1 MGTFLLCILLVALVF
16 ESIAF
21 QFPSI
26 KRNIHYLE
34 GKYSHQALSVTPTCP
49 PMIKLPF
56 LVFHSCIA
64 MKKKAADIV
73 PVASTS
79 EAGASKKMEAKV
91 DPKGDDVRGEALAGV
106 LYQIER
112 SYGKGSI
119 QRLGDQQSMIVETM
133 SSGSMTLD
141 LALGG
146 GYPKGRVIEIYG
158 PESSG
163 KTTLALHAVAEIQ
176 KAGGIYNHIKEI
188 WSVLCVNVNCII
200 CYAID

>member
-1 MGTFLLCILLVALVF
+1 MILI
-16 ESIAF
+16 E
-21 QFPSI
+21 Q
-26 KRNIHYLE
+26 YLS
-34 GKYSHQALSVTPTCP
+34 YFYTYIS
-49 PMIKLPF
+49 
-56 LVFHSCIA
+56 IA
-64 MKKKAADIV
+64 MKKKASEIV
-73 PVASTS
+73 PISSTEANPVNKKS
-79 EAGASKKMEAKV
+79 E
-91 DPKGDDVRGEALAGV
+91 PKSDDVRGEALAGV

-119 QRLGDQQSMIVETM
+119 QRLGDQQSMVVETM

-176 KAGGIYNHIKEI
+176 KAGGLFHEFLIFYYISQNT
-188 WSVLCVNVNCII
+188 VQLCCFLLN
-200 CYAID
+200 Y

>member
-1 MGTFLLCILLVALVF
+1 MEIYTLLQSYMF
-16 ESIAF
+16 IA
-21 QFPSI
+21 I
-26 KRNIHYLE
+26 
-34 GKYSHQALSVTPTCP
+34 
-49 PMIKLPF
+49 
-56 LVFHSCIA
+56 
-64 MKKKAADIV
+64 KKKAAEIV
-73 PVASTS
+73 PITDAESSPTKKID
-79 EAGASKKMEAKV
+79 SKSNSKN
-91 DPKGDDVRGEALAGV
+91 DDVRGEALAGV

-119 QRLGDQQSMIVETM
+119 QRLGDQHSMIVETM

-176 KAGGIYNHIKEI
+176 KSGGNV
-188 WSVLCVNVNCII
+188 VLFK
-200 CYAID
+200 